1 MFAIITYMDPKT
13 KKVLVVEDDAIMR
26 EIVVHK
32 LLSVGLTVLEAGDG
46 KVAIDT
52 WTREK
57 PDIVLL
63 DLMLPEIDG
72 FKVLETMRKHH
83 EAVVSQT
90 PVIVLS
96 NLFSKE
102 DERRTK
108 ELSIEDFLVK
118 AYHTTEE
125 ILDRVKEVLARQEQK

>member
-1 MFAIITYMDPKT
+1 MDKIN
-13 KKVLVVEDDAIMR
+13 KKVLVVEDDVTMR

-32 LLSVGLTVLEAGDG
+32 LGSAGLTVVEAGDG
-46 KVAIDT
+46 KEAIDV
-52 WTREK
+52 WTKER

-63 DLMLPEIDG
+63 DLMLPELDG

-83 EAVVSQT
+83 ESVVANT

-102 DERRTK
+102 DMQRTK
-108 ELSIEDFLVK
+108 QLTVDDFLVK

-125 ILDRVKEVLARQEQK
+125 ILDRVKEVLDRQNPPPAVSK